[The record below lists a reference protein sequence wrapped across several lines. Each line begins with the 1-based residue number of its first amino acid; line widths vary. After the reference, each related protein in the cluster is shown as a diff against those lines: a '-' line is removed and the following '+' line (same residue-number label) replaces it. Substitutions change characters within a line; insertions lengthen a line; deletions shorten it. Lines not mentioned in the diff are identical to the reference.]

1 MGSVCRN
8 KGPDNEP
15 GNENAKQNKTGRNAV
30 VAESRLYL
38 LQLLAASQRLYL
50 CLGCCFPQCWSRCF
64 TPRAVGREDD
74 VLFKASV
81 ALTLTQPECPTTTEG
96 CEQGDA
102 SQHLLGQALTAG
114 DIIHDQD
121 GGVPFPAHAGVVPC

>member
-8 KGPDNEP
+8 KGPDNEA

-30 VAESRLYL
+30 VADSRLCL
-38 LQLLAASQRLYL
+38 LQLLAASQRLYSW
-50 CLGCCFPQCWSRCF
+50 LGWCFPQCWSHSSPPGLWEERMS
-64 TPRAVGREDD
+64 

-81 ALTLTQPECPTTTEG
+81 ALTFTHPECPTTTEG

-102 SQHLLGQALTAG
+102 SQHLLDRILQQET
-114 DIIHDQD
+114 HY
-121 GGVPFPAHAGVVPC
+121 P

>member
-15 GNENAKQNKTGRNAV
+15 GNENAKQNKTGKNAV

-50 CLGCCFPQCWSRCF
+50 CLGWRLPQCWSRCF
-64 TPRAVGREDD
+64 TPRAVGRED
-74 VLFKASV
+74 A
-81 ALTLTQPECPTTTEG
+81 
-96 CEQGDA
+96 
-102 SQHLLGQALTAG
+102 
-114 DIIHDQD
+114 
-121 GGVPFPAHAGVVPC
+121 

>member
-38 LQLLAASQRLYL
+38 LQLLAASQRLHL
-50 CLGCCFPQCWSRCF
+50 WLG
-64 TPRAVGREDD
+64 
-74 VLFKASV
+74 
-81 ALTLTQPECPTTTEG
+81 
-96 CEQGDA
+96 
-102 SQHLLGQALTAG
+102 
-114 DIIHDQD
+114 
-121 GGVPFPAHAGVVPC
+121 